1 LGAVPMSGPA
11 HPHIVDT
18 VDAGREPSREF
29 KTPRGYAFSHNLT
42 RDELA
47 GRRTDRQVQPGTIT

>member
-1 LGAVPMSGPA
+1 MSGPA